1 MTQHGQQLPARWQC
15 LGHGDPGLFEFAAQ
29 PCMLSLLLSLLA
41 EAFGLV
47 VEGAVPLGCGE

>member
-29 PCMLSLLLSLLA
+29 PCMLGLLLSLLA
-41 EAFGLV
+41 EAFGVV